1 VGEISFIESRPA
13 PAGRYCF
20 PSLQAS
26 SGATSATSSIRRGL
40 VRGSRTSTAQGAAP
54 RKPRSGGDQL
64 HRVAACSRWAV
75 LLSVAPSEFRCDVC
89 DELYPTRPRSRIQD
103 QYRPRRGTPKTSQWG
118 RSASSSRGLLPLGG
132 TAFRR
137 SKRDPVRPLRR
148 ALSDEAS
155 FEDPGPVPPKARH
168 PENLAVGEISA
179 SSSRGLLPLGGT
191 AFRRSK
197 RDPVRPLR
205 RALSDEA
212 SFEDPGPVPPKARHP
227 ENLAVGEISASSS
240 RGLLPLGGTA

>member
-1 VGEISFIESRPA
+1 
-13 PAGRYCF
+13 
-20 PSLQAS
+20 
-26 SGATSATSSIRRGL
+26 
-40 VRGSRTSTAQGAAP
+40 
-54 RKPRSGGDQL
+54 
-64 HRVAACSRWAV
+64 
-75 LLSVAPSEFRCDVC
+75 
-89 DELYPTRPRSRIQD
+89 
-103 QYRPRRGTPKTSQWG
+103 
-118 RSASSSRGLLPLGG
+118 SRGLLPLGG

-227 ENLAVGEISASSS
+227 E
-240 RGLLPLGGTA
+240 